1 MERRIH
7 PFWSLK
13 AFLPLPIHLTLLIQ
27 SLDFNFHSSKIIK
40 QQKTSTFSHFGFVAQ
55 SSDATC
61 NIITMVCISREEV
74 WIRFAQRSKLF
85 LILINQGAPQNFK
98 FKYLFSFPTKYQ
110 TKHPKESRWASSNS
124 VPFVLLSNLSKYQK
138 LKNMCT
144 RVLLNTLLVYGRNNH
159 WFFCGILYLTCYPA
173 LRCLNLKLNLCPATH
188 FSYILH
194 HLASGERPRA
204 RDCTLWFSTSL
215 YYISLSLGFGN
226 IEI

>member
-55 SSDATC
+55 SSDASC

-85 LILINQGAPQNFK
+85 LILINRGATQNFK
-98 FKYLFSFPTKYQ
+98 FKYFIFLSNQIPNK
-110 TKHPKESRWASSNS
+110 SRWVSSNS

-144 RVLLNTLLVYGRNNH
+144 RVLLNTLLVYG
-159 WFFCGILYLTCYPA
+159 
-173 LRCLNLKLNLCPATH
+173 
-188 FSYILH
+188 H
-194 HLASGERPRA
+194 HLWRKK
-204 RDCTLWFSTSL
+204 
-215 YYISLSLGFGN
+215 
-226 IEI
+226 

>member
-85 LILINQGAPQNFK
+85 LILINQGAPQNFN
-98 FKYLFSFPTKYQ
+98 FFSFSNQIPNQTSKRKLMGFIKLCSFCFVVKSQQISKTQKHVYKGTLEHTLGLQ
-110 TKHPKESRWASSNS
+110 TK
-124 VPFVLLSNLSKYQK
+124 
-138 LKNMCT
+138 
-144 RVLLNTLLVYGRNNH
+144 
-159 WFFCGILYLTCYPA
+159 
-173 LRCLNLKLNLCPATH
+173 
-188 FSYILH
+188 
-194 HLASGERPRA
+194 
-204 RDCTLWFSTSL
+204 
-215 YYISLSLGFGN
+215 
-226 IEI
+226 